1 MEKNRFAYARRF
13 FSLSKTTQIP
23 SFVSAGT
30 KEIRKHALLG
40 IHSGSVFLWKTLAKL
55 ENYVDKRG
63 YKWYH
68 NGIVPV
74 I

>member
-1 MEKNRFAYARRF
+1 MR
-13 FSLSKTTQIP
+13 SLVGRHEGNK
-23 SFVSAGT
+23 
-30 KEIRKHALLG
+30 KHALLG

>member
-1 MEKNRFAYARRF
+1 MT
-13 FSLSKTTQIP
+13 LP
-23 SFVSAGT
+23 
-30 KEIRKHALLG
+30 G

>member
-1 MEKNRFAYARRF
+1 M
-13 FSLSKTTQIP
+13 T
-23 SFVSAGT
+23 
-30 KEIRKHALLG
+30 LLG
-40 IHSGSVFLWKTLAKL
+40 IHSGSVFLWKTPPNL

>member
-1 MEKNRFAYARRF
+1 MIKKPLRLREAVFQLVKNYPNPLICVGRHEGN
-13 FSLSKTTQIP
+13 K
-23 SFVSAGT
+23 
-30 KEIRKHALLG
+30 KHALLG
-40 IHSGSVFLWKTLAKL
+40 IHSGSVFLWKTLAEL

-68 NGIVPV
+68 NGIVTV